1 VEEIEVKITGVLHA
15 SVNVSGTLDAASE
28 WYRQVLGLETT
39 WRPHIDGVPGAWFAI
54 DDVVQM
60 HLVGSPPRAD
70 RPIDPGAHHVCL
82 GVEDLEAAVAEL
94 DAGEIPYVR
103 GEQNHNG
110 VVVPQ
115 IFVTD
120 PAGNVIELQED
131 TRL

>member
-1 VEEIEVKITGVLHA
+1 VKITGVLHA
-15 SVNVSGTLDAASE
+15 SVNVTGSLDAASE

-39 WRPHIDGVPGAWFAI
+39 WRPQIDGVPGAWFAI

-60 HLVGSPPRAD
+60 HLVGSANRAD
-70 RPIDPGAHHVCL
+70 RPIDPSAHHVCL

-94 DAGEIPYVR
+94 DAGEIPYLR

-131 TRL
+131 KRP